1 MDISP
6 VKCHVLLSSLQAQRQ
21 SMSFAEAQSRQ
32 SRMLEEAQ
40 RQVSNFTLQI
50 IVEVSTA
57 QVQEQAERLRQA
69 ELKLR
74 EAEFMSKEK
83 ALESD
88 R

>member
-1 MDISP
+1 
-6 VKCHVLLSSLQAQRQ
+6 
-21 SMSFAEAQSRQ
+21 
-32 SRMLEEAQ
+32 MLEDAQ
-40 RQVSNFTLQI
+40 RQVNNFILQI

-69 ELKLR
+69 ELKLK

>member
-1 MDISP
+1 
-6 VKCHVLLSSLQAQRQ
+6 
-21 SMSFAEAQSRQ
+21 MSFAEAQSRQ
-32 SRMLEEAQ
+32 SRMLEDAQ
-40 RQVSNFTLQI
+40 RQVNNFILQI

-69 ELKLR
+69 ELKLK